1 MLSKKFP
8 NAIILG
14 NLEEHEQYGNFD
26 VYLRNTGL
34 PSDEKGHYPIY
45 SKYLTRRFPT
55 INEILDKLVCLSIM
69 YGSSLNVEKAQV
81 DLFNPEAMNSGRI
94 NISHEFP
101 AELSEQAEKI
111 RKKVFQKSRI

>member
-1 MLSKKFP
+1 
-8 NAIILG
+8 
-14 NLEEHEQYGNFD
+14 
-26 VYLRNTGL
+26 
-34 PSDEKGHYPIY
+34 
-45 SKYLTRRFPT
+45 
-55 INEILDKLVCLSIM
+55 M

-111 RKKVFQKSRI
+111 RKSFPKKSRI